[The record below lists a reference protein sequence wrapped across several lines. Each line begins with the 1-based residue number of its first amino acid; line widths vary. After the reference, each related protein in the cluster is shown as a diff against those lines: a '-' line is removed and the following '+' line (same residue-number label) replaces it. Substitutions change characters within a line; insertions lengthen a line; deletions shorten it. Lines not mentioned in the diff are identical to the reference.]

1 MKVLPPTCQKDV
13 IVLVP
18 PALSLANHSLTEE
31 CRQFPYR
38 IALLCLAGDA
48 GVAFA
53 SQLAAFWMRFHT
65 PLREFGVDTR
75 EIILSDYLS
84 YIIFGSASLIL
95 LFAQKNTYDAG
106 WLLQGHSR
114 LKHVVT
120 PCLLWGAGFLG
131 FSLVFKFRPPISRG
145 YVALAAT
152 TAIISLYAWRW
163 CLYSYLQ
170 REFIMHKH
178 RHRIL
183 AVGWTAYAQRL
194 REIIENDASH
204 PYDVVCCVPV
214 PDGDFQKEPPDDLP
228 HVGRYSDI
236 QDLIKTLA
244 IDIVLIVDANV
255 GVKYL
260 DSLAS
265 LCERELVQFK
275 VVLSYFS
282 ILVSGLYLETVNGIP
297 VLGVSRLPLD
307 RSFNRLLKRL
317 FDIIGAMVGL
327 LLCAPLIAVFATL
340 VYLESPGPILYR
352 QRRSGRN
359 GKTFEMLKIRSMRLD
374 AEQDGRAGWSTK
386 DDPRRLRIGNFMR
399 KWNIDETPQFWNV
412 LKGEM
417 SLVGPRPERPELIRN
432 FKHEIPHYNARH
444 TVKPGITGWAQV
456 NGLRGDTDLT
466 ERITYDLYYV
476 EHWNL
481 LFDLQTMLLTF
492 FTNKNAH

>member
-1 MKVLPPTCQKDV
+1 MTMKVLPPTCQKDV
-13 IVLVP
+13 IALVP

-194 REIIENDASH
+194 R
-204 PYDVVCCVPV
+204 
-214 PDGDFQKEPPDDLP
+214 
-228 HVGRYSDI
+228 
-236 QDLIKTLA
+236 
-244 IDIVLIVDANV
+244 
-255 GVKYL
+255 
-260 DSLAS
+260 
-265 LCERELVQFK
+265 
-275 VVLSYFS
+275 
-282 ILVSGLYLETVNGIP
+282 
-297 VLGVSRLPLD
+297 
-307 RSFNRLLKRL
+307 
-317 FDIIGAMVGL
+317 
-327 LLCAPLIAVFATL
+327 
-340 VYLESPGPILYR
+340 
-352 QRRSGRN
+352 
-359 GKTFEMLKIRSMRLD
+359 
-374 AEQDGRAGWSTK
+374 
-386 DDPRRLRIGNFMR
+386 
-399 KWNIDETPQFWNV
+399 
-412 LKGEM
+412 
-417 SLVGPRPERPELIRN
+417 
-432 FKHEIPHYNARH
+432 
-444 TVKPGITGWAQV
+444 
-456 NGLRGDTDLT
+456 
-466 ERITYDLYYV
+466 
-476 EHWNL
+476 
-481 LFDLQTMLLTF
+481 
-492 FTNKNAH
+492 